1 MDSDGPIAR
10 IKSGQVL
17 INIYHLKER
26 GAYLAK
32 WQESGRHRRAQA
44 TDLNKLKAKVRKVAQ
59 RLSKAVEEIDT
70 LSEEESAILAEIRRR
85 GITLSDLDRIKGLP
99 NPVTLEEAIDEFLEA
114 VAADVSDSE
123 RNERTLRGHCRA
135 FQKAIGRKKLI
146 GQILP
151 KQIDKWIRSGSVSGK
166 TQHNRRRSVITLFRW
181 CRKKDMLDSERLT
194 AAEKTDTPKIKKAG
208 RVAIWTPTE
217 LRKMLENCRVDYL
230 PWLVISC
237 FAGVRTNELCPVSR
251 RGVGKDPLRWEDIK
265 LDWETPH
272 IEVRPET
279 SKTGDRRL
287 IPISPALLAWLE
299 PLHKGEGRIT
309 PAKAPSKRHHN
320 IPSITD
326 ELAQAA
332 GVKEWKPNAN
342 RHSFGSYRTALT
354 KNLGE
359 VALEMGNSPATIK
372 QHYLEAV
379 QTCEAEEYFALTPKR
394 IKRSLRVVA

>member
-1 MDSDGPIAR
+1 MSKDGPVVIV
-10 IKSGQVL
+10 KSGAVK
-17 INIYHLKER
+17 IPIHYIPSKNCY
-26 GAYLAK
+26 
-32 WQESGRHRRAQA
+32 RAWWLENGKRPEMQSA
-44 TDLNKLKAKVRKVAQ
+44 NLDKLKAKVRKVAQ

-99 NPVTLEEAIDEFLEA
+99 DPITLEEAIDEFLEA

-166 TQHNRRRSVITLFRW
+166 TQHNRRRSIITLFRW

-194 AAEKTDTPKIKKAG
+194 AAEKTDTPKLKKAG

-217 LRKMLENCRVDYL
+217 LRKMLENCRADYL

-237 FAGVRTNELCPVSR
+237 FAGVRTNELNPVIR
-251 RGVGKDPLRWEDIK
+251 RGIGKDPLRWEDIK
-265 LDWETPH
+265 LDWDTPH

-287 IPISPALLAWLE
+287 IPISPTLLAWLK

-320 IPSITD
+320 IPSITE

-332 GVKEWKPNAN
+332 GVKEWKANAN

-379 QTCEAEEYFALTPKR
+379 QVCEAEEFFALTPKR

>member
-1 MDSDGPIAR
+1 MGKCGPVVT
-10 IKSGQVL
+10 IKSGA
-17 INIYHLKER
+17 IKIPIHYIPSKNCY
-26 GAYLAK
+26 
-32 WQESGRHRRAQA
+32 RAWWLENGKRPEMQSA
-44 TDLNKLKAKVRKVAQ
+44 DLNKLKAKVRKVAQ
-59 RLSKAVEEIDT
+59 RLSKAVVEINT
-70 LSEEESAILAEIRRR
+70 LSEEQSLIVAEVLRR
-85 GITLSDLDRIKGLP
+85 GLTLSDLDRIQGRPDPIALGD
-99 NPVTLEEAIDEFLEA
+99 AIDEFLKA

-123 RNERTLRGHCRA
+123 RNERTLRGHCRS
-135 FQKAIGRKKLI
+135 FQKAIGGNKFI

-181 CRKKDMLDSERLT
+181 CRKKDMLDSEYLT

-217 LRKMLENCRVDYL
+217 LRKMLENCRADYL

-237 FAGVRTNELCPVSR
+237 FAGVRTNELNPVIR
-251 RGVGKDPLRWEDIK
+251 RGIGKDPLRWEDIK
-265 LDWETPH
+265 LDWDTPH

-287 IPISPALLAWLE
+287 IPISPTLLAWLE
-299 PLHKGEGRIT
+299 PLHKGEGRISPT
-309 PAKAPSKRHHN
+309 KAPSKRNRN

-332 GVKEWKPNAN
+332 GVKQWKPNAN

-379 QTCEAEEYFALTPKR
+379 QTCEGEEFFALTPER